1 MGEGQVGWTLRA
13 YGDLKA
19 GGKRVKQG
27 LRQISQLHFPHLLN
41 GNINASDDIIVRI
54 MRSAI

>member
-1 MGEGQVGWTLRA
+1 MGEGRVGWTLRG

-19 GGKRVKQG
+19 GGKCVKQG

-54 MRSAI
+54 TC